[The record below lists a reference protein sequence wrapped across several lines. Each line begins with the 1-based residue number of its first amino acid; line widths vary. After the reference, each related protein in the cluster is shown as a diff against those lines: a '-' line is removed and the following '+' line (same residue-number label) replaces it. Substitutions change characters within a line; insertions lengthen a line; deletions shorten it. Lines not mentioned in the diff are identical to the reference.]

1 MEYIIILYL
10 SLRLNKETNYLII
23 FFFEFYVQQC
33 DKWLDVEGSTWGFML
48 SIIGVIGITIGI

>member
-33 DKWLDVEGSTWGFML
+33 DKWLGVEGSTWRFML
-48 SIIGVIGITIGI
+48 TFIGVIGITIGI